1 MDEMTPR
8 QRLLAALAH
17 TQPDRVPRD
26 LGGRVTGITV
36 KAYDRLREHLGLQE
50 DLHITDLNQQLAR
63 PSEEVLRRLGIDT
76 RYVMPA
82 VAPAEERGITEDETG
97 YSFVDEWGITLRM
110 PKENGYYFDMV
121 SHPLAGLEV
130 EDLDAYTWPDPHA
143 PGLTRGLR
151 EHARRLA
158 EETDYAIVGDA
169 SASLFERAWYLR
181 GFENFMMDLVT
192 DERFAVA
199 LLDRLLE
206 LRLAQLGDFL
216 DAVGEF
222 IHVMRLG
229 DDIGQQG
236 GPLISPPLYR
246 RLVKPRHR
254 EIIRFVKAR
263 TDARIFYHSCGSV
276 VEFVPDLIEIG
287 VDILNPIQVSAKGMD
302 PARLK
307 AEYGDR
313 LCFWG
318 GVDTQQVLPHG
329 TPEEVSREARL
340 RIGQLGAGG
349 GYVLDAV
356 HNIQADVPPENVIAL
371 YAAADAP

>member
-1 MDEMTPR
+1 VDEMTPR
-8 QRLLAALAH
+8 QRLLTALAH
-17 TQPDRVPRD
+17 KQPDRVPRD

-36 KAYDRLREHLGLQE
+36 KAYARLQEHLGLRE
-50 DLHITDLNQQLAR
+50 DIHITDLNQQLAR
-63 PSEEVLRRLGIDT
+63 PSDEVLRRLGIDT

-82 VAPAEERGITEDETG
+82 IAPAEEREITEDGTG

-121 SHPLAGLEV
+121 SHPLAGLKV
-130 EDLDAYTWPDPHA
+130 EDLDAYPWPDPHA

-158 EETDYAIVGDA
+158 GETDYAIVGDA

-199 LLDRLLE
+199 LLERLLE
-206 LRLAQLGDFL
+206 LRFAQLGDFL

-254 EIIRFVKAR
+254 EMIRFVKAR

-302 PARLK
+302 PTRLK
-307 AEYGDR
+307 ADYGDR

-318 GVDTQQVLPHG
+318 GVDTQHVLPLG

-340 RIGQLGAGG
+340 RIRQLGAGG
-349 GYVLDAV
+349 GYVLNAV

-371 YAAADAP
+371 YAAADSS

>member
-8 QRLLAALAH
+8 QRLLTALAH
-17 TQPDRVPRD
+17 KQPDRVPRD

-36 KAYDRLREHLGLQE
+36 KAYARLQEHLGLRE
-50 DLHITDLNQQLAR
+50 DIHITDLNQQLAR
-63 PSEEVLRRLGIDT
+63 PSDEVLRRLGIDT

-82 VAPAEERGITEDETG
+82 IAPAEEREITEDGTG

-121 SHPLAGLEV
+121 SHPLAGLKV
-130 EDLDAYTWPDPHA
+130 EDLDAYPWPDPHA

-158 EETDYAIVGDA
+158 GETDYAIVGDA

-199 LLDRLLE
+199 LLERLLE
-206 LRLAQLGDFL
+206 LRFAQLGDFL

-254 EIIRFVKAR
+254 EMIRFVKAR

-302 PARLK
+302 PTRLK
-307 AEYGDR
+307 ADYGDR

-318 GVDTQQVLPHG
+318 GVDTQHVLPLG

-340 RIGQLGAGG
+340 RIRQLGAGG
-349 GYVLDAV
+349 GYVLNAV

-371 YAAADAP
+371 YAAADSS